1 MQLGYNRINKT
12 IKFVFAFLFW
22 TPSIFFSLLLVYNT
36 FPYFT
41 FKTNFSFIAERL
53 ALFAI
58 PLYKYCFY
66 IHILAGMWC
75 ITTALIQFSGYVLKK
90 RKAIHIWSGKVYVF
104 VVLILGAPTG
114 VYMSFFA
121 KGTNTERMLFL
132 FMAISWFISTLKGLQ
147 SIHQKNIVQHKNWM
161 IRSYALA
168 MTAVTFRIYHIL
180 FYVAGWD
187 HLNNYEISLWISVLG
202 NMLFAEWIIFLKSKK
217 YLTSFS

>member
-1 MQLGYNRINKT
+1 
-12 IKFVFAFLFW
+12 
-22 TPSIFFSLLLVYNT
+22 
-36 FPYFT
+36 
-41 FKTNFSFIAERL
+41 
-53 ALFAI
+53 
-58 PLYKYCFY
+58 
-66 IHILAGMWC
+66 
-75 ITTALIQFSGYVLKK
+75 
-90 RKAIHIWSGKVYVF
+90 VYVF

-132 FMAISWFISTLKGLQ
+132 FMAISWFISTSKGLQ
-147 SIHQKNIVQHKNWM
+147 SIYQRNIVQHKNWM

-180 FYVAGWD
+180 FYIAGWD